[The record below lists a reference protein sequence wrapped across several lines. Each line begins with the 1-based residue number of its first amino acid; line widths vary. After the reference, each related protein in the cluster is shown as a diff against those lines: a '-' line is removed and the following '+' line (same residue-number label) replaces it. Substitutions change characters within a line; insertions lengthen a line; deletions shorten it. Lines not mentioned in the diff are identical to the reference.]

1 MALLYKKKSPSQSDH
16 CQSCITVFINLILTS
31 LWLNMMYQSPLFTMV
46 RLIKN
51 VVMFPVDVA
60 LLYAALKGAERV
72 RKAV

>member
-1 MALLYKKKSPSQSDH
+1 MGLKE
-16 CQSCITVFINLILTS
+16 I
-31 LWLNMMYQSPLFTMV
+31 QSPLFTMV

-72 RKAV
+72 RRT

>member
-1 MALLYKKKSPSQSDH
+1 MYFSVDSVSDP
-16 CQSCITVFINLILTS
+16 FS

-72 RKAV
+72 HRT